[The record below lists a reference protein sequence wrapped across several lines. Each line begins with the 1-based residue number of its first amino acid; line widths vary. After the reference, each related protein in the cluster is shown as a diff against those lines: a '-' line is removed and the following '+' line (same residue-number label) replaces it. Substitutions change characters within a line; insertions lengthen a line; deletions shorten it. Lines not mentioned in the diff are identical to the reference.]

1 MIAILGL
8 ILIGPFGL
16 YSWYAQTYTDSS
28 SASLWRRMSASPQ
41 TLGKS
46 RTLVKPLLSLLF
58 TLLGVG
64 MLLDKIGLPPQV
76 FLIPAALGFLCLPLA
91 VICLFPFR
99 APRFVNME
107 YQYMKRH
114 GMLDKN
120 GDPLPQF
127 EVPADAE
134 EPTTNDQTEDTL

>member
-1 MIAILGL
+1 MIAIVGL

-16 YSWYAQTYTDSS
+16 YSWYTQTYTDSS

-99 APRFVNME
+99 TPRYVNME

-114 GMLDKN
+114 GMLDEN
-120 GDPLPQF
+120 GDPMPQTSSV
-127 EVPADAE
+127 EHDE
-134 EPTTNDQTEDTL
+134 QYDDKDQRQGAL

>member
-1 MIAILGL
+1 MIAIAGL

-28 SASLWRRMSASPQ
+28 SASLWRRMSTSPQ
-41 TLGKS
+41 ALGKS
-46 RTLVKPLLSLLF
+46 STLFKPLISLLF
-58 TLLGVG
+58 TLMGVG
-64 MLLDKIGLPPQV
+64 MLLDKIGFPPYV

-91 VICLFPFR
+91 ILCLFPFR

-114 GMLDKN
+114 GMLDQN
-120 GDPLPQF
+120 GDPLP
-127 EVPADAE
+127 DTDL
-134 EPTTNDQTEDTL
+134 PTDDEA

>member
-1 MIAILGL
+1 MFAIAGL

-28 SASLWRRMSASPQ
+28 SASLWRRMSTSPQ
-41 TLGKS
+41 ALGKS

-58 TLLGVG
+58 TLVGAG
-64 MLLDKIGLPPQV
+64 MLLDKIGFPPRI
-76 FLIPAALGFLCLPLA
+76 FLIPAVLGFLCLPLA
-91 VICLFPFR
+91 LICLFPLR

-114 GMLDKN
+114 GMLDKS

-127 EVPADAE
+127 DLSE
-134 EPTTNDQTEDTL
+134 EEN

>member
-1 MIAILGL
+1 MIAIVGL

-16 YSWYAQTYTDSS
+16 YSWYTQTYTDSS

-58 TLLGVG
+58 TLMGVG
-64 MLLDKIGLPPQV
+64 MLLDKIGLPAQV
-76 FLIPAALGFLCLPLA
+76 FLIPATLGFLCLPLA
-91 VICLFPFR
+91 VICLFPFH

-114 GMLDKN
+114 GMRDEN

-127 EVPADAE
+127 ELSEDDE
-134 EPTTNDQTEDTL
+134 ESDDNDQGQGAL

>member
-1 MIAILGL
+1 MIAIVGL

-16 YSWYAQTYTDSS
+16 YSWYTQTYTDSS

-46 RTLVKPLLSLLF
+46 RTLVKPLFSLLF

-91 VICLFPFR
+91 VICLFPFH

-114 GMLDKN
+114 GMLDEN

-127 EVPADAE
+127 ELSEDGEEPAD
-134 EPTTNDQTEDTL
+134 NDQGWGTP

>member
-1 MIAILGL
+1 MIAIVGL

-16 YSWYAQTYTDSS
+16 YSWYTQTYTDSS

>member
-1 MIAILGL
+1 MIAIVGL

-16 YSWYAQTYTDSS
+16 YSWYTQPYTDSS

>member
-28 SASLWRRMSASPQ
+28 SASLWRRMSTSPQ
-41 TLGKS
+41 ALGKS

-58 TLLGVG
+58 TLVGVG
-64 MLLDKIGLPPQV
+64 MLLDKIGFPPRI
-76 FLIPAALGFLCLPLA
+76 FFIPAILGFLCLPLA
-91 VICLFPFR
+91 LICLFPFH

-120 GDPLPQF
+120 GDPLPD
-127 EVPADAE
+127 ADPPPDDEA
-134 EPTTNDQTEDTL
+134 

>member
-1 MIAILGL
+1 
-8 ILIGPFGL
+8 
-16 YSWYAQTYTDSS
+16 
-28 SASLWRRMSASPQ
+28 MSASPQ
-41 TLGKS
+41 ALGNS

-58 TLLGVG
+58 TLVGAG

-99 APRFVNME
+99 APCFVNME

-114 GMLDKN
+114 GMLDEN
-120 GDPLPQF
+120 GDPIDF
-127 EVPADAE
+127 NE
-134 EPTTNDQTEDTL
+134 EGSDPPR

>member
-28 SASLWRRMSASPQ
+28 SASLWRRMSTSPQ
-41 TLGKS
+41 ALGKS

-58 TLLGVG
+58 TLVGVG
-64 MLLDKIGLPPQV
+64 MLLDKIGFPPRI
-76 FLIPAALGFLCLPLA
+76 FFIPAILGFLCLPLA
-91 VICLFPFR
+91 LICLFPVH

-120 GDPLPQF
+120 GDPLPD
-127 EVPADAE
+127 ADLPPDDEA
-134 EPTTNDQTEDTL
+134 

>member
-1 MIAILGL
+1 MIAVVGL

-16 YSWYAQTYTDSS
+16 YSWYTQTYTDSS

-58 TLLGVG
+58 TLMGVG
-64 MLLDKIGLPPQV
+64 MLLDKIGLPAQV
-76 FLIPAALGFLCLPLA
+76 FLIPATLGFLCLPLA
-91 VICLFPFR
+91 VICLFPFH

-114 GMLDKN
+114 GMLDEN

-127 EVPADAE
+127 ELSEDDE
-134 EPTTNDQTEDTL
+134 ESDDNDQGQGAL

>member
-1 MIAILGL
+1 MIAIVGL
-8 ILIGPFGL
+8 ILVGPFGL
-16 YSWYAQTYTDSS
+16 YSWYTQTYTDSS
-28 SASLWRRMSASPQ
+28 SASLWRRMSTSPQ

-46 RTLVKPLLSLLF
+46 STLFKPLLSLLF

-64 MLLDKIGLPPQV
+64 MLLDKIGFPPHI
-76 FLIPAALGFLCLPLA
+76 FLIPVALGFLCLPLA
-91 VICLFPFR
+91 VICLLTFR

-127 EVPADAE
+127 EVPEDAE
-134 EPTTNDQTEDTL
+134 DPTTNDQTEDAL

>member
-1 MIAILGL
+1 
-8 ILIGPFGL
+8 
-16 YSWYAQTYTDSS
+16 
-28 SASLWRRMSASPQ
+28 MSASPQ

-46 RTLVKPLLSLLF
+46 STLFKPLLSLLF
-58 TLLGVG
+58 TLLGIG
-64 MLLDKIGLPPQV
+64 MLLDKIGFPPYV

-91 VICLFPFR
+91 ILCLFPFR

-114 GMLDKN
+114 GMLDAN

-127 EVPADAE
+127 EVPEDAE
-134 EPTTNDQTEDTL
+134 EPAANDQTEDTR

>member
-1 MIAILGL
+1 
-8 ILIGPFGL
+8 
-16 YSWYAQTYTDSS
+16 
-28 SASLWRRMSASPQ
+28 MSASPQ

-99 APRFVNME
+99 TPRFVNME

-114 GMLDKN
+114 GMLDEN
-120 GDPLPQF
+120 GDPLPQTSSV
-127 EVPADAE
+127 EDDE
-134 EPTTNDQTEDTL
+134 ESDDNDQGQGAL

>member
-1 MIAILGL
+1 MIAIVGL

-16 YSWYAQTYTDSS
+16 YSWYTQTYTDSP

-41 TLGKS
+41 ALGNS

-58 TLLGVG
+58 TLVGAG

-99 APRFVNME
+99 APCFVNME

-114 GMLDKN
+114 GMLDEN
-120 GDPLPQF
+120 GDPLPD
-127 EVPADAE
+127 ADLPPDGEA
-134 EPTTNDQTEDTL
+134 

>member
-1 MIAILGL
+1 MIAIVGL

-16 YSWYAQTYTDSS
+16 YSWYTQTYTDSS

-91 VICLFPFR
+91 VICLFPFH

-114 GMLDKN
+114 GMLDEN
-120 GDPLPQF
+120 GDPVPDADVPPDDAARTGDPQD
-127 EVPADAE
+127 PRR
-134 EPTTNDQTEDTL
+134 

>member
-16 YSWYAQTYTDSS
+16 YSWYAPTYTDSS
-28 SASLWRRMSASPQ
+28 SASLWSRMSTSPQ
-41 TLGKS
+41 ALGKS

-58 TLLGVG
+58 TLVGVG
-64 MLLDKIGLPPQV
+64 MLLDKIGFPPRI
-76 FLIPAALGFLCLPLA
+76 FFIPAILGFLCLPLA
-91 VICLFPFR
+91 LICLFPFH

-120 GDPLPQF
+120 GDPLPD
-127 EVPADAE
+127 ADLPPDDEA
-134 EPTTNDQTEDTL
+134 